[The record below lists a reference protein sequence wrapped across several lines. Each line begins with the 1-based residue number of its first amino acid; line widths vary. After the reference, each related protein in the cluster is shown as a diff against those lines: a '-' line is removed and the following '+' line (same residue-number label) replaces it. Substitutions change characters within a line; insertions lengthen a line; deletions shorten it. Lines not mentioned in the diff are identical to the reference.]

1 MADDET
7 ADASLVK
14 LTVSEAPPT
23 SAHAHVYEP
32 VDIIDVEE
40 PV

>member
-7 ADASLVK
+7 ASADASLVK
-14 LTVSEAPPT
+14 LTVSEVPPT
-23 SAHAHVYEP
+23 SAHVYEP